1 MAGAPKGNQNAAKP
15 GKLIADTLRR
25 VAVQNPEKI
34 RKACEKLL
42 DKMEEGDIVAFREF
56 ADRIDGKA
64 VQSTEMTLTQGSS
77 AERLDDDQLADIATG
92 SSQGAAEPQKGKTPV
107 H

>member
-25 VAVQNPEKI
+25 VAVQNPERI
-34 RKACEKLL
+34 RKACEALL
-42 DKMEEGDIVAFREF
+42 DKMEEGDIAAFREF
-56 ADRIDGKA
+56 ADRVDGKS
-64 VQSTEMTLTQGSS
+64 VQSTEMTLTRVST
-77 AERLDDDQLADIATG
+77 ADRVTDDVLADIATG
-92 SSQGAAEPQKGKTPV
+92 SSTGVTEQTEGETPI